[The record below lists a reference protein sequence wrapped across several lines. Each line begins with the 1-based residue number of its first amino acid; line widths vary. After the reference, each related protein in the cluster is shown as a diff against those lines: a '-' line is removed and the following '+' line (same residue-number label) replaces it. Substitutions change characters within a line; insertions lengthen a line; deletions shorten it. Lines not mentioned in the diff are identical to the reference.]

1 MGKIKENTYATILT
15 AMYTH
20 IHTLTHT
27 CVCECVKPSF
37 EMQPVLVVLVV
48 SILSVTV
55 PQDSSQLIWGQHVYN
70 PTAMK
75 TVGVSE

>member
-1 MGKIKENTYATILT
+1 MGEIKENTYATILT
-15 AMYTH
+15 ATYTH

-37 EMQPVLVVLVV
+37 EMQPVLVACRY
-48 SILSVTV
+48 SVTV